1 MVQLRHFCWLMVL
14 VSTTLGTAATYSAD
28 PRLVFQNSESTWLN
42 PLTARNQSS
51 EGSLIRRVSAQ
62 SELSDDYPS
71 ESTDHYDTESDLEQ
85 RISALENELQHL
97 RNQPR
102 AAAPSSGHLFNCEC
116 GQDQLFGAIE
126 VTFLQPRIS
135 GAVTPLIGGQGQL
148 LNSEL
153 DSGLRYILGY
163 RGKNGI
169 GLRAQYWSY
178 DHNSTF
184 TATAPNQLG
193 IQMDVVDTEVTFL
206 QRFRRWNLGVSGGIR
221 YARLDYETT
230 AAGPFNIGNAVFEGA
245 GPTVSAEARRDLGFA
260 GLSVFGNARG
270 AILLGDLNNTG
281 LLRNLPVVKIKDET
295 MQVFEN
301 QLGMAWTYDVTQTT
315 QFELSSAW
323 ETQFWMN
330 DTFADDTL
338 GIGSNLSFFG
348 PTIRCEFRF

>member
-1 MVQLRHFCWLMVL
+1 V
-14 VSTTLGTAATYSAD
+14 
-28 PRLVFQNSESTWLN
+28 
-42 PLTARNQSS
+42 
-51 EGSLIRRVSAQ
+51 
-62 SELSDDYPS
+62 
-71 ESTDHYDTESDLEQ
+71 
-85 RISALENELQHL
+85 ISAKTIRASRQTNTIPLSTIPSQISNSGSAHSNTNCSIFGISREQQH
-97 RNQPR
+97 R

-148 LNSEL
+148 LNSEF
-153 DSGLRYILGY
+153 DSGLRYIPGY

-206 QRFRRWNLGVSGGIR
+206 QRLRRWNLGVSGGIR

-230 AAGPFNIGNAVFEGA
+230 AAGPLNIGNAVFEGA